1 MQQSHSSVDY
11 RVVGVTPVRYTQEY
25 KKDETDPEVRA
36 LQIREMN
43 CRVDEL
49 LGAETVSLLAL
60 EHFDN
65 TARWPCDREK
75 HESKRVT
82 FESKPQ
88 RAAEISGYTATINVL
103 KCNATDH
110 ADDIEAASAIR
121 GELKAQDKLLTTRM
135 RKYQLFP
142 TTKQSQQL
150 IRYMGTC
157 RWTYNQAVAHFRA
170 TNVSKAAT
178 LRDLYVTQVSNKQ
191 RVYPEGMEPPPQ
203 WVYETPKSF
212 RFNAL
217 RKFESSVKSAFSNPS
232 TGNIKKFKVRF
243 KSRKTDGRYFTFC
256 EDASLATIQHRRGQ
270 RALLSISKLKGI
282 QIRYDLGLVITNEIQ
297 ITNTNGFW
305 YATGIDPGSLM
316 PKSRWRSLKN
326 IRGHRSGR
334 QWRVFTRAKRAFH
347 CATAKLKNAVK
358 EMHYQTAAYLTKTYD
373 VIILPVFSSKDMVK
387 RSTARN
393 YTSNRLLLGLKHF
406 QFRQIL
412 KAKCEL
418 MGKTL
423 VICSEMYTSQTY
435 STSNSEAEMSFIAP
449 IVITLRGEMSTLHST
464 FSGLSALG
472 RYRRINNEQNSLNT
486 TEVLEGKRYS
496 EQADIY
502 SFGVVLSEL
511 DTGKAPYCD
520 AVTEHGGMPKPFYIL
535 QDVMAGRLRP
545 TFSQD
550 CPLRIKSLGL
560 ACLALD
566 ATRRPTAEKLVQMLL
581 QQD

>member
-1 MQQSHSSVDY
+1 
-11 RVVGVTPVRYTQEY
+11 
-25 KKDETDPEVRA
+25 
-36 LQIREMN
+36 MN
-43 CRVDEL
+43 CLEPKPWFAFLKQRNTDQQ
-49 LGAETVSLLAL
+49 TQSLLAL

-243 KSRKTDGRYFTFC
+243 KSRKTDGRYFTFY

-282 QIRYDLGLVITNEIQ
+282 QIRCDLGLVITNEIQ

-305 YATGIDPGSLM
+305 YAVIPQAYCTKEYSYHDRVIALDPGVKAFMTGVDLNGNVLHVDRGTREHLDGYRSRIIDAQIEMALIKKHQGTSVRAAVASVHESQACIPLRYGKTEKRREGDALPDGSL
-316 PKSRWRSLKN
+316 PDEDVRRYHPPCVQFKGYGEEKYCSEPHLQPVAAGPQAFPIPADSE
-326 IRGHRSGR
+326 G
-334 QWRVFTRAKRAFH
+334 QVRVDGENPCH
-347 CATAKLKNAVK
+347 
-358 EMHYQTAAYLTKTYD
+358 
-373 VIILPVFSSKDMVK
+373 
-387 RSTARN
+387 
-393 YTSNRLLLGLKHF
+393 LLGDVHESDMW
-406 QFRQIL
+406 
-412 KAKCEL
+412 A
-418 MGKTL
+418 
-423 VICSEMYTSQTY
+423 
-435 STSNSEAEMSFIAP
+435 
-449 IVITLRGEMSTLHST
+449 
-464 FSGLSALG
+464 
-472 RYRRINNEQNSLNT
+472 
-486 TEVLEGKRYS
+486 VL
-496 EQADIY
+496 
-502 SFGVVLSEL
+502 
-511 DTGKAPYCD
+511 
-520 AVTEHGGMPKPFYIL
+520 
-535 QDVMAGRLRP
+535 
-545 TFSQD
+545 
-550 CPLRIKSLGL
+550 
-560 ACLALD
+560 
-566 ATRRPTAEKLVQMLL
+566 
-581 QQD
+581 

>member
-1 MQQSHSSVDY
+1 
-11 RVVGVTPVRYTQEY
+11 
-25 KKDETDPEVRA
+25 
-36 LQIREMN
+36 MN
-43 CRVDEL
+43 CLEPKPWFAFLKQRNTDQQ
-49 LGAETVSLLAL
+49 TQSLLAL

-270 RALLSISKLKGI
+270 RALLSISKLKGKALSSA
-282 QIRYDLGLVITNEIQ
+282 R
-297 ITNTNGFW
+297 
-305 YATGIDPGSLM
+305 
-316 PKSRWRSLKN
+316 RC
-326 IRGHRSGR
+326 
-334 QWRVFTRAKRAFH
+334 TR
-347 CATAKLKNAVK
+347 
-358 EMHYQTAAYLTKTYD
+358 
-373 VIILPVFSSKDMVK
+373 
-387 RSTARN
+387 
-393 YTSNRLLLGLKHF
+393 
-406 QFRQIL
+406 FRHVGGTQD
-412 KAKCEL
+412 A
-418 MGKTL
+418 
-423 VICSEMYTSQTY
+423 
-435 STSNSEAEMSFIAP
+435 TSNSEAEMSFIAP
-449 IVITLRGEMSTLHST
+449 IVITLRGEVSTLPST
-464 FSGLSALG
+464 FSGLSALDH
-472 RYRRINNEQNSLNT
+472 YRRINNERNSLNT
-486 TEVLEGKRYS
+486 TGYS
-496 EQADIY
+496 VEA
-502 SFGVVLSEL
+502 
-511 DTGKAPYCD
+511 
-520 AVTEHGGMPKPFYIL
+520 TE
-535 QDVMAGRLRP
+535 
-545 TFSQD
+545 
-550 CPLRIKSLGL
+550 
-560 ACLALD
+560 
-566 ATRRPTAEKLVQMLL
+566 ATYTNHSI
-581 QQD
+581 